1 MKILIVANC
10 LRWTIRDMLLSA
22 MNDKVHV
29 DVVDPKDDGENVDGL
44 FKKCETGHYDYVIT
58 NVIMSERNKWYTAN
72 LHDIH
77 SSIISFP
84 SVRYHG
90 ENPYIIVI
98 PSTIESKPPQTYHDL
113 RVIKSWMDKT
123 PVENI
128 NIDYAPDLLNVTHE
142 QSIKQLESREFTA
155 DIKVSDIIKS
165 NNHRK
170 LFTSFHHPTGYMC
183 SLVVRQILDIIGCT
197 GEIADKLIDTEFV
210 GSDVPFNKYDT
221 KKSMY
226 RCKSSNS
233 GLLNQDQLLQ
243 AWYMYYDM
251 YMVREQLHTTEEFIN
266 KLNLTNALRK
276 LNHK

>member
-1 MKILIVANC
+1 
-10 LRWTIRDMLLSA
+10 
-22 MNDKVHV
+22 
-29 DVVDPKDDGENVDGL
+29 
-44 FKKCETGHYDYVIT
+44 
-58 NVIMSERNKWYTAN
+58 
-72 LHDIH
+72 
-77 SSIISFP
+77 
-84 SVRYHG
+84 
-90 ENPYIIVI
+90 
-98 PSTIESKPPQTYHDL
+98 
-113 RVIKSWMDKT
+113 
-123 PVENI
+123 
-128 NIDYAPDLLNVTHE
+128 
-142 QSIKQLESREFTA
+142 
-155 DIKVSDIIKS
+155 
-165 NNHRK
+165 
-170 LFTSFHHPTGYMC
+170 MC